1 MTSLGTHELTVTA
14 TFLVPHLVDEPFM
27 GSGCCVIAADE
38 AIQQE
43 LESWPQ
49 VLSAD
54 VSSDTGEAVV
64 TLNAPSADLNPLIET
79 LESLGFPASIKST
92 HDSGRRSRI

>member
-1 MTSLGTHELTVTA
+1 MTSLSTHELTVTA
-14 TFLVPHLVDEPFM
+14 TLLVPHLVDEPFM

-49 VLSAD
+49 VVSAD
-54 VSSDTGEAVV
+54 VSADTGEVAIVL
-64 TLNAPSADLNPLIET
+64 TAPDADLDPLIET

-92 HDSGRRSRI
+92 HNSGGG

>member
-1 MTSLGTHELTVTA
+1 MSTQISQDMKLAA
-14 TFLVPHLVDEPFM
+14 TLSIPGLVDRSFI

-49 VLSAD
+49 VVSAD
-54 VSSDTGEAVV
+54 VSADTGEAVV
-64 TLNAPSADLNPLIET
+64 ALNATSADLDPLIET

-92 HDSGRRSRI
+92 HNSGGG

>member
-1 MTSLGTHELTVTA
+1 MSTQISQEPKLTA
-14 TFLVPHLVDEPFM
+14 TLSIPALVDQPFM

-43 LESWPQ
+43 LESWPA

-54 VSSDTGEAVV
+54 VSSDTGEAIIA
-64 TLNAPSADLNPLIET
+64 LSDSADLDPVLEAV
-79 LESLGFPASIKST
+79 ESLGYPASIMST
-92 HDSGRRSRI
+92 GESGRR